1 MKMTS
6 ENTAHSD
13 PHLAESSAATTRMQK
28 CPMSCAAHADRR
40 SRLQSAPH
48 VPHLPHKIDIT
59 QKWARRSSKI
69 RPSEERSPR
78 QSFVRACAPEMQVDV
93 LQGKFCPLRA
103 AKFACLT
110 ITVRTPNAATPF
122 GNKIIIHSAH
132 GGVRNQMNFHTNVR
146 MVARKWRQG
155 GVSELDTPIEI
166 HARWPKWFKLR
177 WKFDCLSH
185 NLGWGTYCWRQ
196 TREEEPSREMQGIY
210 IYI

>member
-1 MKMTS
+1 MTS

-132 GGVRNQMNFHTNVR
+132 GGVRNQMNFHTDVR

-166 HARWPKWFKLR
+166 HARWPNSGLN
-177 WKFDCLSH
+177 CGG
-185 NLGWGTYCWRQ
+185 NL
-196 TREEEPSREMQGIY
+196 IA
-210 IYI
+210 